1 MIEENAWMTLGE
13 AADRLGVHANT
24 LRRWA
29 DQGRIP
35 FMLTLGGHRRFA
47 LAQIEDLLAQQH
59 QEPNPQGVG
68 ALWIEATLVQMRSEL
83 VASEGEPWVT
93 DFDTHDRH
101 EKRILGRRMMELV
114 LQFVS
119 RDDCD
124 AVILSEARAM
134 GAGYAASA
142 QTAGMS
148 VTTALS
154 AILFFRDAL
163 TQTIFD
169 LPDTIHVSAHEQR
182 RLLGRMS
189 HLLDKVEL
197 AIVETYDSDRQHLN

>member
-1 MIEENAWMTLGE
+1 MKKVAATALSPLLLMLAAPAQADTLVDNVEGIAVDE
-13 AADRLGVHANT
+13 SGQVS
-24 LRRWA
+24 
-29 DQGRIP
+29 
-35 FMLTLGGHRRFA
+35 RFS
-47 LAQIEDLLAQQH
+47 
-59 QEPNPQGVG
+59 
-68 ALWIEATLVQMRSEL
+68 ALWIEATMVQMRSEL
-83 VASEGEPWVT
+83 IATEGEPWVT